1 MKVSDSARVT
11 SFRQAERKQKF
22 TKTKNKT
29 QEINETKSW
38 IEKQNWNEWA
48 KIMMN
53 KKITT
58 TEHSVER

>member
-11 SFRQAERKQKF
+11 SFRQAEQKQKF